1 VCSRSGIGWTV
12 EVPNTA
18 SLATNLLAQ
27 SWVPDENVRRT
38 PRARSSGATCSDAN
52 ALNAVGLPM

>member
-1 VCSRSGIGWTV
+1 MWSRSGIGCTV
-12 EVPNTA
+12 DVPNTA

-27 SWVPDENVRRT
+27 SCVPDENVRRT
-38 PRARSSGATCSDAN
+38 PRARSSVETCSVAR